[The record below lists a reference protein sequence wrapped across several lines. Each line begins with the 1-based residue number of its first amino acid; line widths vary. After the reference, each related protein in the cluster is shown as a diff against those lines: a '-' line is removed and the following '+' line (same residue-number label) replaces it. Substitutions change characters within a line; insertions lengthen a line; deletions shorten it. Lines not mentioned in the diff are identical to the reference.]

1 MTTPKPPCFAQFE
14 NWAEKSLL
22 DLDTARREGVKI
34 AGVFCTYAPLE
45 LVRAAGAVPVS
56 LCGKRQDPISAAE
69 RQLPANLCPLIKSS
83 YGYAVTD
90 TCPFLA
96 ASDFILG
103 ETTCDGKKKMFELLQ
118 KIKPLHLL
126 HLPYLQDDETALT
139 FWMDQIRR
147 MQAFLEQT
155 TGQLITPDRVRQQIH
170 DANRVREL
178 LKKIAYMA
186 SDHPVPLSGQD
197 AMRVF
202 ESSSFVVNLTAF
214 TELLETL
221 LQELAVMKAQG
232 ISVCPADA
240 PRILLTGCPVGKGSD
255 KVLKLIEDS
264 GAVVVC
270 LENCTGFKNFDLLVE
285 ESGDPFEALAR
296 RYLRI
301 PCSCMS
307 PNQGRFELI
316 SRLTRDFKVQGIVDQ
331 TWQCCHTYNVEA
343 HGIKNLAEQSLNI
356 PFLHIE
362 TDYSES
368 DTEQLRTRIEAF
380 LEVVAMGRPL

>member
-1 MTTPKPPCFAQFE
+1 MTTPKPQCFPRFE

-22 DLDTARREGVKI
+22 DLDTARREGAKI

-56 LCGKRQDPISAAE
+56 LCGKKQEPISAAE
-69 RQLPANLCPLIKSS
+69 KHLPANLCPLIKSS

-90 TCPFLA
+90 TCPFFA

-118 KIKPLHLL
+118 EIKPLHLL
-126 HLPYLQDDETALT
+126 HLPYLQDDDTALA
-139 FWMDQIRR
+139 FWMDQIQR
-147 MQAFLEQT
+147 MQAFLEQA
-155 TGQLITPDRVRQQIH
+155 TGQRITQDQVRQQIR
-170 DANRVREL
+170 DANRVRGL
-178 LKKIAYMA
+178 LKEIAYLA
-186 SDHPVPLSGQD
+186 SDHPVPISGLD

-202 ESSSFVVNLTAF
+202 ESSSFVVNLPEFAG
-214 TELLETL
+214 LLETL
-221 LQELAVMKAQG
+221 VQELTEMKARG
-232 ISVCPADA
+232 LSVRGPDA

-270 LENCTGFKNFDLLVE
+270 LENCTGFKNFDLLVDE
-285 ESGDPFEALAR
+285 TGDPFEALAR
-296 RYLRI
+296 RYLRT
-301 PCSCMS
+301 PCSCMT
-307 PNQGRFELI
+307 PNQGRFDLI

-343 HGIKNLAEQSLNI
+343 HGIKTLAEQTLNI

-380 LEVVAMGRPL
+380 LEVVEMS

>member
-1 MTTPKPPCFAQFE
+1 MTTPKPQCFPRFE

-34 AGVFCTYAPLE
+34 AGAFCTYAPLE

-56 LCGKRQDPISAAE
+56 LCGKKQDPIPAAE
-69 RQLPANLCPLIKSS
+69 KHLPANLCPLIKSS
-83 YGYAVTD
+83 YGYAITD
-90 TCPFLA
+90 ACPFFA

-118 KIKPLHLL
+118 EIKPLHLL
-126 HLPYLQDDETALT
+126 HLPYLQDDETALA

-147 MQAFLEQT
+147 MQGFLEQT
-155 TGQLITPDRVRQQIH
+155 TGQRVTRDRLQKEISV
-170 DANRVREL
+170 ANRVRRL
-178 LKKIAYMA
+178 LAGIAFMA
-186 SDHPVPLSGQD
+186 SNHPIPLSGLD

-202 ESSSFVVNLTAF
+202 ESSSFVVDLPEYA
-214 TELLETL
+214 ELLETL
-221 LQELAVMKAQG
+221 ALELTEMKALG
-232 ISVCPADA
+232 VSVCTANA

-285 ESGDPFEALAR
+285 ETGDPFEALAR

-301 PCSCMS
+301 PCSCMT

-316 SRLTRDFKVQGIVDQ
+316 SRLTRAYKVQGIVDQ

-343 HGIKNLAEQSLNI
+343 HGIKSLAEHTLNI

-380 LEVVAMGRPL
+380 LEVVTMN

>member
-1 MTTPKPPCFAQFE
+1 MTTPKPHCFPRFE

-22 DLDTARREGVKI
+22 DLDTARREGAKI

-45 LVRAAGAVPVS
+45 LVRAAGAVPIS
-56 LCGKRQDPISAAE
+56 LCGKKQKPISAAE
-69 RQLPANLCPLIKSS
+69 RRLPANLCPLIKSS

-90 TCPFLA
+90 TCPFFA

-118 KIKPLHLL
+118 EIKPLHLL
-126 HLPYLQDDETALT
+126 HLPYLQNDETALA

-155 TGQLITPDRVRQQIH
+155 TGQRITRDRLRREISA
-170 DANRVREL
+170 ANRVRRL
-178 LKKIAYMA
+178 LTEIAYMA
-186 SDHPVPLSGQD
+186 GDHPIPLLGQD

-202 ESSSFVVNLTAF
+202 ESSSFVVDQSEFAG
-214 TELLETL
+214 LLETL
-221 LQELAVMKAQG
+221 ARELAEMKTQG
-232 ISVCPADA
+232 VSVCTADA

-270 LENCTGFKNFDLLVE
+270 LENCTGFKNFDLLVDE
-285 ESGDPFEALAR
+285 TGDPFEALAR

-301 PCSCMS
+301 PCSCMT
-307 PNQGRFELI
+307 PNQGRFDLI
-316 SRLTRDFKVQGIVDQ
+316 SRLTRDFQIQGIVDQ

-343 HGIKNLAEQSLNI
+343 HGIKTLAEQTLKV

-380 LEVVAMGRPL
+380 LEIVAMN

>member
-1 MTTPKPPCFAQFE
+1 MTTPKPQCFPRFE

-22 DLDTARREGVKI
+22 DLDTARREGAKI

-56 LCGKRQDPISAAE
+56 LCGKKQDPIGAAE
-69 RQLPANLCPLIKSS
+69 KHLPANLCPLIKSS

-90 TCPFLA
+90 TCPFFA

-118 KIKPLHLL
+118 EIKPLHLL
-126 HLPYLQDDETALT
+126 HLPYLQNDDTALA
-139 FWMDQIRR
+139 FWMDQIQR
-147 MQAFLEQT
+147 MQAFLEQA
-155 TGQLITPDRVRQQIH
+155 TGQRITQDRLQREIS
-170 DANRVREL
+170 DANRVRRL
-178 LKKIAYMA
+178 LTEIAYMA
-186 SDHPVPLSGQD
+186 RDHPIPLSGQD

-202 ESSSFVVNLTAF
+202 ESSSFVVNLPEF
-214 TELLETL
+214 TGLLETL
-221 LQELAVMKAQG
+221 LQELTEMKSLG
-232 ISVCPADA
+232 VSVCAADA

-270 LENCTGFKNFDLLVE
+270 LENCTGFKNFDLLVDE
-285 ESGDPFEALAR
+285 TGDPFEALAR
-296 RYLRI
+296 RYLRT
-301 PCSCMS
+301 PCSCMT
-307 PNQGRFELI
+307 PNQGRFDLI

-343 HGIKNLAEQSLNI
+343 HGIKTLAEQTLNI

-380 LEVVAMGRPL
+380 LEVVEMS